1 VDRAAA
7 VRAAEWRGGAARAR
21 TDRHP
26 SRMTIVV
33 DGSAGGE
40 AQFAG
45 AVARGLRDRG
55 LEVELR
61 PPTGGSMFDT
71 AVHLVSSGL
80 VIRVDERPDD
90 ETLHTIEQVVRT
102 ALQGQ
107 PSLRRRTR
115 TVPVHLGETARVLEW
130 IDVFG

>member
-1 VDRAAA
+1 
-7 VRAAEWRGGAARAR
+7 
-21 TDRHP
+21 
-26 SRMTIVV
+26 MTIVV

-55 LEVELR
+55 LDVELR

-71 AVHLVSSGL
+71 AVHLVSSGI
-80 VIRVDERPDD
+80 VIRVEERPDR
-90 ETLHTIEQVVRT
+90 ETLETIEQVVR
-102 ALQGQ
+102 AELQHQ
-107 PSLRRRTR
+107 PSLRRRAR
-115 TVPVHLGETARVLEW
+115 TVPLQLGETARVLEW

>member
-1 VDRAAA
+1 
-7 VRAAEWRGGAARAR
+7 
-21 TDRHP
+21 
-26 SRMTIVV
+26 MTIVV

-80 VIRVDERPDD
+80 VIRVDERPDR
-90 ETLHTIEQVVRT
+90 ETLETIEQVVRSE
-102 ALQGQ
+102 LQHQ

-115 TVPVHLGETARVLEW
+115 TVPVQLGETARVLEW